1 MEINLGRVQGL
12 SAYEVAVKKGYEGTE
27 EEWLSSLKGEK
38 GETGER
44 GIQGERGEQGK
55 QGEKGAPFTYE
66 DFTEEQ
72 LTGLKGEKGDK
83 GESGQQG
90 EKGNPFT
97 YEDFTEEQLIGL
109 KGEKGDKGETGEQG
123 LQGIQGER
131 GEKGAPFTYADFTE
145 EQLAGLKGEKGDK
158 GEPGISG
165 SYNDTEIKKQ
175 IEELEAENKRIKK
188 DFEASMIEGQAEGEK
203 ITITDSVEARFKSFE
218 IEGNSKQ
225 ERREGYNLFNA
236 NNTTFSNRNNTGN
249 PIIHSDNKIDITIMG
264 IWARIKGMV
273 NGLKPSTSYRISC
286 NWKADT
292 VITAG
297 LWNGSNFS
305 SEAIKKSDSADVYLI
320 DTSNENGEL
329 SFYFYCNYS
338 GEALTNKKVEFDDI
352 MIVEG
357 TEKKE
362 YEAYGVSPTTE
373 YPSEIKTVKEN
384 IHVKIV
390 DENNSKEQNYSI
402 PVQQEMLEK
411 DSFIKVEGEWKEHHV
426 WTKIE
431 SYKGEEITT
440 EYKSTTGELT
450 ENATIYYK
458 NEFDLVCTEEQGKA
472 LEEIEKIAYSY
483 QDTTHIYSPD
493 EVSPVF
499 KVRYVKS
506 IEKIMGDLATIL
518 DTINGEVV
526 K

>member
-27 EEWLSSLKGEK
+27 EEWLSSLKGQK

-55 QGEKGAPFTYE
+55 QGEKG
-66 DFTEEQ
+66 D
-72 LTGLKGEKGDK
+72 
-83 GESGQQG
+83 
-90 EKGNPFT
+90 PFT

-131 GEKGAPFTYADFTE
+131 GEKGDPFTYADFTE
-145 EQLAGLKGEKGDK
+145 EQLVGLKGEKGEKGDK
-158 GEPGISG
+158 GEPGLSG